1 MSSIPLARD
10 AGAKSSR
17 VLALSQALLFPYAA
31 LAITPFPEPKPP
43 LKASLH
49 SGEVTQLPALPVL
62 PSTSRFPASCLAALS
77 IYKWK
82 RKPDYFYKTE
92 GEARGS
98 VSFLFLPVASN
109 FLTRVFYFQNFVLHK
124 HRRPFSKTRATSG
137 NFQCPFRHSPRS
149 C

>member
-1 MSSIPLARD
+1 M
-10 AGAKSSR
+10 
-17 VLALSQALLFPYAA
+17 
-31 LAITPFPEPKPP
+31 
-43 LKASLH
+43 
-49 SGEVTQLPALPVL
+49 VTQLPALPVL
-62 PSTSRFPASCLAALS
+62 PSTPRFPASCLAALS

-124 HRRPFSKTRATSG
+124 HRRPFSNTRATSG
-137 NFQCPFRHSPRS
+137 NFQYPFRQHGPVKRFGSKKIDLTPVYLRWPTLGQQTHLALGTQDVFS
-149 C
+149 SH